1 MHRREVS
8 TVAAKLRA
16 VFWRERKR
24 TQYLCKNRLQ
34 AVHIHIQDLKKKEM
48 KKKKSHLSLED
59 KGAGV
64 FFNHTGPKQT
74 AQQWTFYFRKDFPK
88 PFYVLIIPQTGMV
101 SYEVTDNNAK

>member
-34 AVHIHIQDLKKKEM
+34 AVHIHIQDLKKKETE
-48 KKKKSHLSLED
+48 KKSHLSLED

-64 FFNHTGPKQT
+64 FLTIQGQSRQPNNGPFILGKISQNPST
-74 AQQWTFYFRKDFPK
+74 C
-88 PFYVLIIPQTGMV
+88 
-101 SYEVTDNNAK
+101 